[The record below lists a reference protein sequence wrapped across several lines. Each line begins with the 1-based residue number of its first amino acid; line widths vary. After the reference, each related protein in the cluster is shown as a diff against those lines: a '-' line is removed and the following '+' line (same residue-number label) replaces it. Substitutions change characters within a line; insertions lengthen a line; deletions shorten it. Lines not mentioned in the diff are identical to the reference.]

1 MTAAASAAERRSVAL
16 RLALFYVAFFLF
28 VGVGLPFWPAWLSA
42 RGLSAAEIG
51 FLLSLAPWMKL
62 VGNPFTTRLA
72 DATGRTRPVLL
83 AVAFSG
89 MVFYLLF
96 TLAYGFWPLLA
107 VTVLAG
113 LSIGAL
119 TPLADALTMG
129 MATSHG
135 IDYGRVRLWGS
146 LAFILAGVAGGW
158 LLAGR
163 SPDLI
168 LSLVLAT
175 LAMTVAACML
185 LPESAPSAHRV
196 ATAGWGRLLL
206 EPGFLLFILA
216 AGLIQSSHAV
226 LYGFGTIHWLAVG
239 YDKDTIGLLWGVG
252 VAVEVGLFAAGRRLL
267 HHIGPI
273 GLLLIGG
280 VAGIV
285 RWTLTGLTSALPVL
299 FVVQALHGLT
309 FGGTHLGAVYYIAR
323 RMPPGLAVSAQGLYG
338 ALAQGALFGLA
349 MLGAGA
355 LYDALAGAAF
365 FVMAGMC
372 VAGCACALALL
383 RGNRR

>member
-1 MTAAASAAERRSVAL
+1 MTASASAAERRSIAL
-16 RLALFYVAFFLF
+16 RLSFFYVAFFLF

-62 VGNPFTTRLA
+62 VGNPAATRLA
-72 DATGRTRPVLL
+72 DATGRTRQVLV
-83 AVAFSG
+83 AVSFSG
-89 MVFYLLF
+89 MAFYLLF
-96 TLAYGFWPLLA
+96 ALAHGFWPLLA
-107 VTVLAG
+107 VTVLAS
-113 LSIGAL
+113 LSTGAL
-119 TPLADALTMG
+119 TPLADALTLRA
-129 MATSHG
+129 ATSHG

-146 LAFILAGVAGGW
+146 LSFILAGAGAGW
-158 LLAGR
+158 YLAGR

-168 LSLVLAT
+168 LSLVLLT
-175 LAMTVAACML
+175 LATTVAAAML
-185 LPESAPSAHRV
+185 LPDSAPAAHRV
-196 ATAGWGRLLL
+196 STAGWGRLLR

-226 LYGFGTIHWLAVG
+226 LYGFGTIHWLAAG
-239 YDKDTIGLLWGVG
+239 YDKDTIGLLWAVG
-252 VAVEVGLFAAGRRLL
+252 VVVEVVLFAAGRRLL
-267 HHIGPI
+267 LQIGPV
-273 GLLLIGG
+273 GLLLVGG
-280 VAGIV
+280 VAGIL

-309 FGGTHLGAVYYIAR
+309 FGGTHLGAVHYIAR

-338 ALAQGALFGLA
+338 ALSQGAVFGLA
-349 MLGAGA
+349 MLAAGA
-355 LYDALAGAAF
+355 LYDALAGSAF

-372 VAGCACALALL
+372 VAGCAAALALL

>member
-96 TLAYGFWPLLA
+96 TLAFGFWPLLA

-216 AGLIQSSHAV
+216 AGLIQSSHAM

-239 YDKDTIGLLWGVG
+239 YDKDTIGLLWAVG

-267 HHIGPI
+267 HHIGPV
-273 GLLLIGG
+273 GLLLIGRRRHRPLDPDRPHQRA
-280 VAGIV
+280 AGP
-285 RWTLTGLTSALPVL
+285 L
-299 FVVQALHGLT
+299 
-309 FGGTHLGAVYYIAR
+309 R
-323 RMPPGLAVSAQGLYG
+323 RP
-338 ALAQGALFGLA
+338 
-349 MLGAGA
+349 
-355 LYDALAGAAF
+355 GAAWAD
-365 FVMAGMC
+365 VRGHPSGCRVLHRPADAAGLPCPPRAYME
-372 VAGCACALALL
+372 
-383 RGNRR
+383 RWRRCRSASPCSAPARSTTRSPGPPSS

>member
-1 MTAAASAAERRSVAL
+1 MTAAVSAAERRSIAL
-16 RLALFYVAFFLF
+16 RLSFFYVAFFLF
-28 VGVGLPFWPAWLSA
+28 VGVALPFWPAWLSA

-62 VGNPFTTRLA
+62 VGNPITTRLA
-72 DATGRTRPVLL
+72 DTTGRTRQVLV

-96 TLAYGFWPLLA
+96 ALAHGFWPLLA

-119 TPLADALTMG
+119 TPLADALTMR

-146 LAFILAGVAGGW
+146 LAFILAGAGAGW

-175 LAMTVAACML
+175 LATTVAACML

-196 ATAGWGRLLL
+196 STAGWGRLLL

-226 LYGFGTIHWLAVG
+226 LYGFGTIHWLAAG
-239 YDKDTIGLLWGVG
+239 YGKDTIGLLWAVG
-252 VAVEVGLFAAGRRLL
+252 VAVEVVLFAAARRVL
-267 HHIGPI
+267 HHVGPV

-280 VAGIV
+280 VAGIL

-372 VAGCACALALL
+372 VAGCAAALALL